1 MPRTYL
7 PQRNTSVPAIQS
19 MTGFARRET
28 ALAAGQLS
36 CEIRS
41 VNHRYLELQLRVP
54 DALRGAE
61 HAAREC
67 LRQRLGR
74 GKVDCTL
81 RFVPRAADQQG
92 LALDEATLNA
102 VLEAC
107 ARIEHLAPGCA
118 SAPNALDL
126 LRWPGVLLDEQPD
139 ADMLGA
145 AALALLAETAS
156 ELESMRAR
164 EGARLAELIEQR
176 LAGIE
181 SLASTVTARLPEAI
195 GVQRARLRER
205 LAELMAQPPGERLDQ
220 ELALLAARGDVAE
233 ELDRLGAHVAEA
245 RRSLR
250 AGGACGRRLDFLMQ
264 EFNREANTL
273 SSKSLA
279 TEITQAALEMKV
291 LIEQM
296 REQVQNIE

>member
-1 MPRTYL
+1 
-7 PQRNTSVPAIQS
+7 
-19 MTGFARRET
+19 
-28 ALAAGQLS
+28 
-36 CEIRS
+36 
-41 VNHRYLELQLRVP
+41 
-54 DALRGAE
+54 
-61 HAAREC
+61 
-67 LRQRLGR
+67 
-74 GKVDCTL
+74 
-81 RFVPRAADQQG
+81 
-92 LALDEATLNA
+92 
-102 VLEAC
+102 
-107 ARIEHLAPGCA
+107 
-118 SAPNALDL
+118 
-126 LRWPGVLLDEQPD
+126 
-139 ADMLGA
+139 
-145 AALALLAETAS
+145 
-156 ELESMRAR
+156 
-164 EGARLAELIEQR
+164 
-176 LAGIE
+176 
-181 SLASTVTARLPEAI
+181 LPEAI

>member
-1 MPRTYL
+1 
-7 PQRNTSVPAIQS
+7 
-19 MTGFARRET
+19 MTGFARQE
-28 ALAAGQLS
+28 AHDAAGALS

-54 DALRGAE
+54 DALRGIE
-61 HAAREC
+61 QAARER
-67 LRQRLGR
+67 LRERLGR

-81 RFVPRAADQQG
+81 RVLPREQGAPAIAIDEVVLASLLAACDRIDARPGARAAPP
-92 LALDEATLNA
+92 A
-102 VLEAC
+102 
-107 ARIEHLAPGCA
+107 
-118 SAPNALDL
+118 ALDL
-126 LRWPGVLLDEQPD
+126 LRWPGVVREEAVD
-139 ADMLGA
+139 ADALGA
-145 AALALLAETAS
+145 GALALLERTVD
-156 ELESMRAR
+156 ELEAMRAR
-164 EGARLAELIEQR
+164 EGARLAAALEQR

-181 SLASTVTARLPEAI
+181 ALAAGVRAQLPA
-195 GVQRARLRER
+195 VLAAQRARLAER
-205 LAELMAQPPGERLDQ
+205 LAELMAQAVTERLDQ

-233 ELDRLGAHVAEA
+233 ELDRLDAHVAEA
-245 RRSLR
+245 RRSLA

-279 TEITQAALEMKV
+279 TETTRAAVEMKV